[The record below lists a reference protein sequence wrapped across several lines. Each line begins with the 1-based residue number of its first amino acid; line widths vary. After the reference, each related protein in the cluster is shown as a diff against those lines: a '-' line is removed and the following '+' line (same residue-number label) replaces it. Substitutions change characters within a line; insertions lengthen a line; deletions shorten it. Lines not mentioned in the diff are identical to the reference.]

1 MAWNVTLLLL
11 HVRVCTAFATI
22 YFHFDNHFAESPRTP
37 AADYADDATK
47 SHIFT
52 AIIVLLTVLI
62 LVSSGL
68 H

>member
-1 MAWNVTLLLL
+1 MAIAIL
-11 HVRVCTAFATI
+11 HVRVCTAFTTI
-22 YFHFDNHFAESPRTP
+22 NFYFDNHFAESPRTP